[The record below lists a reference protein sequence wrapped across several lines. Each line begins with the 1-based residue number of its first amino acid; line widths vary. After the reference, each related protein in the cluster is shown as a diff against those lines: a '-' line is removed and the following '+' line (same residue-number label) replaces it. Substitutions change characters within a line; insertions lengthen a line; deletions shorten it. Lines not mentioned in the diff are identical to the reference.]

1 MLIDGEELWLLGSV
15 RQNMARRGEVVA
27 EKEEVEKEVRCGGGD
42 SLWKKRLFVQE
53 GHSNARLVSK
63 TV

>member
-1 MLIDGEELWLLGSV
+1 
-15 RQNMARRGEVVA
+15 MARRGEVVA

-42 SLWKKRLFVQE
+42 SLCKKRLFVQE